1 MAAAGLALAAA
12 FGSLMLY
19 PDEATKQVG
28 FAMAIGILLA
38 SFVVS
43 SLLVPAVTTLVGDR
57 AWWPG
62 RRRARTK
69 TEPSTSDAAPIGRAA

>member
-1 MAAAGLALAAA
+1 M
-12 FGSLMLY
+12 
-19 PDEATKQVG
+19 G

-43 SLLVPAVTTLVGDR
+43 SLLVPAVTALVGDK

-62 RRRARTK
+62 RRHVESDDVTNPDATAL
-69 TEPSTSDAAPIGRAA
+69 TEAA